1 MVSSFK
7 KIADEK
13 LQPDSFEFNKENK
26 KKALEVMKNYPK
38 NYLESSIMPL
48 LSLAQEQFGGWIPK
62 KAMEHISQF
71 LNVSEMKV
79 LELATF
85 YSMYNLSPIAENH
98 IEICTTTPCMLRGA
112 EKILEKCKKK
122 LNLDVGEYNKNKKF
136 SLVEVE
142 CLGACVNAPML
153 QLNEDYYEDLD
164 PTKLEQ
170 IIDKISN
177 DEVPQP
183 GSYRGRLSSEPENTR
198 KTLIGNKNA

>member
-7 KIADEK
+7 KFADEE

-142 CLGACVNAPML
+142 CLGACVNAPVVKIG
-153 QLNEDYYEDLD
+153 NHYYEDLD
-164 PTKLEQ
+164 EDSINVVLENLENGKKIIKGPQ
-170 IIDKISN
+170 ISRK
-177 DEVPQP
+177 
-183 GSYRGRLSSEPENTR
+183 GSEPYM
-198 KTLIGNKNA
+198 KNK

>member
-98 IEICTTTPCMLRGA
+98 IEICTTKPCMLRGA

-142 CLGACVNAPML
+142 CLGACVNAPVVKIG
-153 QLNEDYYEDLD
+153 NHYYEDLD
-164 PTKLEQ
+164 EDSINVVLENLENGKKIIKGPQ
-170 IIDKISN
+170 ISRK
-177 DEVPQP
+177 
-183 GSYRGRLSSEPENTR
+183 GSEPYM
-198 KTLIGNKNA
+198 KNK

>member
-1 MVSSFK
+1 MVSTFK

-13 LQPDSFEFNKENK
+13 LQPDSFEFSKENK

-38 NYLESSIMPL
+38 NYPESSIMPL

-142 CLGACVNAPML
+142 CLGACVNAPVVKIG
-153 QLNEDYYEDLD
+153 NHYYEDLD
-164 PTKLEQ
+164 EDSINVVLENLENGKKIIKGPQ
-170 IIDKISN
+170 ISRK
-177 DEVPQP
+177 
-183 GSYRGRLSSEPENTR
+183 GSEPYM
-198 KTLIGNKNA
+198 KNK

>member
-142 CLGACVNAPML
+142 CLGACIDAPL
-153 QLNEDYYEDLD
+153 VEINNDYHENITPDSIE
-164 PTKLEQ
+164 KL
-170 IIDKISN
+170 ISN
-177 DEVPQP
+177 
-183 GSYRGRLSSEPENTR
+183 LS
-198 KTLIGNKNA
+198 KK

>member
-142 CLGACVNAPML
+142 CLGACVNAPVVKIG
-153 QLNEDYYEDLD
+153 NHYYEDLD
-164 PTKLEQ
+164 EDSINIMLENLENGKKITK
-170 IIDKISN
+170 
-177 DEVPQP
+177 
-183 GSYRGRLSSEPENTR
+183 GSQLSRKGSEPYM
-198 KTLIGNKNA
+198 KNK

>member
-142 CLGACVNAPML
+142 CLGACVNAPVIKIG
-153 QLNEDYYEDLD
+153 NHYYEDLD
-164 PTKLEQ
+164 EDSINVVLE
-170 IIDKISN
+170 N
-177 DEVPQP
+177 
-183 GSYRGRLSSEPENTR
+183 LENG
-198 KTLIGNKNA
+198 KK

>member
-142 CLGACVNAPML
+142 CLGACVNAPVVKIG
-153 QLNEDYYEDLD
+153 NHYYEDLD
-164 PTKLEQ
+164 EDSINVVLENLENGKK
-170 IIDKISN
+170 IIK
-177 DEVPQP
+177 
-183 GSYRGRLSSEPENTR
+183 GSQLFRKGSEPYMR
-198 KTLIGNKNA
+198 NK

>member
-13 LQPDSFEFNKENK
+13 LQPDSFEFNRENK

-142 CLGACVNAPML
+142 CLGACVNAPVVKIG
-153 QLNEDYYEDLD
+153 NHYYEDLD
-164 PTKLEQ
+164 EDSINVVLENLENGKKIIKGPQ
-170 IIDKISN
+170 ISRK
-177 DEVPQP
+177 
-183 GSYRGRLSSEPENTR
+183 GSEPYM
-198 KTLIGNKNA
+198 KNK

>member
-62 KAMEHISQF
+62 KAMEHISKF

-142 CLGACVNAPML
+142 CLGACVNAPVVKIG
-153 QLNEDYYEDLD
+153 NHYYEDLD
-164 PTKLEQ
+164 EDSINVVLENLENGKKIIKGPQ
-170 IIDKISN
+170 ISRK
-177 DEVPQP
+177 
-183 GSYRGRLSSEPENTR
+183 GSEPYM
-198 KTLIGNKNA
+198 KNK

>member
-142 CLGACVNAPML
+142 CLGACVNAPVVKIG
-153 QLNEDYYEDLD
+153 NHYFEDLD
-164 PTKLEQ
+164 EDSINVVLENLENGKKIIKGPQ
-170 IIDKISN
+170 ISRK
-177 DEVPQP
+177 
-183 GSYRGRLSSEPENTR
+183 GSEPYM
-198 KTLIGNKNA
+198 KNK

>member
-7 KIADEK
+7 KIADET
-13 LQPDSFEFNKENK
+13 LQPDSFEFNKENR
-26 KKALEVMKNYPK
+26 KKALEIMKNYPK
-38 NYLESSIMPL
+38 NYVESSIMPL

-62 KAMEHISQF
+62 KAMECISQF

-122 LNLDVGEYNKNKKF
+122 LNINVGEYNENKNF
-136 SLVEVE
+136 SIVEVE
-142 CLGACVNAPML
+142 CLGACVNAPVVKIG
-153 QLNEDYYEDLD
+153 NHYYEDLD
-164 PTKLEQ
+164 EESINTILENLENGKK
-170 IIDKISN
+170 IIK
-177 DEVPQP
+177 
-183 GSYRGRLSSEPENTR
+183 GSQLFRKGSEPYM
-198 KTLIGNKNA
+198 KNK

>member
-7 KIADEK
+7 KFADEE

-38 NYLESSIMPL
+38 NYVESSIMPL

-142 CLGACVNAPML
+142 CLGACVNAPVVKIG
-153 QLNEDYYEDLD
+153 NHYYEDLD
-164 PTKLEQ
+164 EDSINVVLENLENGKKIIKGPQ
-170 IIDKISN
+170 ISRK
-177 DEVPQP
+177 
-183 GSYRGRLSSEPENTR
+183 GSEPYM
-198 KTLIGNKNA
+198 KNK

>member
-122 LNLDVGEYNKNKKF
+122 LNLDAGEYNKNKKF

-142 CLGACVNAPML
+142 CLGACVNAPVVKIG
-153 QLNEDYYEDLD
+153 NHYYEDLD
-164 PTKLEQ
+164 EDSINVVLENLENGKKIIKGPQ
-170 IIDKISN
+170 ISRK
-177 DEVPQP
+177 
-183 GSYRGRLSSEPENTR
+183 GSEPYM
-198 KTLIGNKNA
+198 KNK

>member
-142 CLGACVNAPML
+142 CLGACVNAPVVKIG
-153 QLNEDYYEDLD
+153 NHYYEDLD
-164 PTKLEQ
+164 EDSINIVLENLENGKKIIKGPQ
-170 IIDKISN
+170 ISRK
-177 DEVPQP
+177 
-183 GSYRGRLSSEPENTR
+183 GSEPYM
-198 KTLIGNKNA
+198 KNK

>member
-7 KIADEK
+7 KFADEE

-26 KKALEVMKNYPK
+26 KKALEFMKNYPK
-38 NYLESSIMPL
+38 NYVESSTMPL

-122 LNLDVGEYNKNKKF
+122 LKLDVGEYNKNKKF

-142 CLGACVNAPML
+142 CLGACVNAPVVKIG
-153 QLNEDYYEDLD
+153 NHYYEDLD
-164 PTKLEQ
+164 EESINTMLENLENGKK
-170 IIDKISN
+170 IIK
-177 DEVPQP
+177 
-183 GSYRGRLSSEPENTR
+183 GSQLFRKGSEPYM
-198 KTLIGNKNA
+198 KNK

>member
-142 CLGACVNAPML
+142 CLGACVNAPVVKIG
-153 QLNEDYYEDLD
+153 NHYYEDLD
-164 PTKLEQ
+164 EDSINVVLENLENGKKIIKGPQ
-170 IIDKISN
+170 ISRK
-177 DEVPQP
+177 
-183 GSYRGRLSSEPENTR
+183 GSEPYM
-198 KTLIGNKNA
+198 KNK

>member
-142 CLGACVNAPML
+142 CLGACVNAPVIKIG
-153 QLNEDYYEDLD
+153 NHYYEDLD
-164 PTKLEQ
+164 EDSINVVLENLENGKKIIKGPQ
-170 IIDKISN
+170 ISRK
-177 DEVPQP
+177 
-183 GSYRGRLSSEPENTR
+183 GSEPYM
-198 KTLIGNKNA
+198 KNK